1 MSTILQVVGRTSRQ
15 ISQFRKGLKETGIWP
30 LLIHRRDVIPVLFPR
45 ESEAQVT
52 PQVQQ
57 QRHITTKI
65 QTTGSIFT
73 KGSLEF
79 WLLFSWNTNIV
90 RKDKSTKGPK
100 NKIVLTTKG
109 SLRKHYDWFISS
121 TRSLSYKF
129 SLNYCCKYWRIR
141 FIPLVL

>member
-57 QRHITTKI
+57 QRQLALYSQKVPWNSGYCSPET
-65 QTTGSIFT
+65 QT
-73 KGSLEF
+73 L
-79 WLLFSWNTNIV
+79 
-90 RKDKSTKGPK
+90 
-100 NKIVLTTKG
+100 
-109 SLRKHYDWFISS
+109 
-121 TRSLSYKF
+121 
-129 SLNYCCKYWRIR
+129 
-141 FIPLVL
+141 